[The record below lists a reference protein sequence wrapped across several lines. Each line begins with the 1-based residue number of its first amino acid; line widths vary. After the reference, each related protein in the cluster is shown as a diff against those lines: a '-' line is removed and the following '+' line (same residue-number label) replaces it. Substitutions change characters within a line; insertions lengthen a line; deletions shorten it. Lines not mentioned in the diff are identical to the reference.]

1 MDRKEI
7 CLIVKVIAA
16 GMLAA
21 CQTMAFASTS
31 NPSAIRLSF
40 ARILVLAIVVSG

>member
-7 CLIVKVIAA
+7 CLIVKAIAA

-21 CQTMAFASTS
+21 CQTMAEEKETS
-31 NPSAIRLSF
+31 DEQ
-40 ARILVLAIVVSG
+40 

>member
-7 CLIVKVIAA
+7 CLIVKAIAA

-21 CQTMAFASTS
+21 CQTMAGEKEAKDDEH
-31 NPSAIRLSF
+31 
-40 ARILVLAIVVSG
+40 

>member
-7 CLIVKVIAA
+7 RLIVKAIAA

-21 CQTMAFASTS
+21 CQTMAEEKET
-31 NPSAIRLSF
+31 PDER
-40 ARILVLAIVVSG
+40 

>member
-7 CLIVKVIAA
+7 CLIVKAIAA

-21 CQTMAFASTS
+21 CQTMTEEKEMTDEH
-31 NPSAIRLSF
+31 
-40 ARILVLAIVVSG
+40 